1 MAEKAQSELGTILAK
16 QRKEYQRYL
25 GVVSESFESQVKLIA
40 ESVGGVQEQL
50 TSIRDMVAKNTE
62 DLEMVKTELHIIRQD
77 LKVKIDRDE
86 FVVLENRVA
95 RLEKTSSRRK

>member
-1 MAEKAQSELGTILAK
+1 MAEKAKSELGTILAK

-62 DLEMVKTELHIIRQD
+62 DLEMVKTELHIIRQY
-77 LKVKIDRDE
+77 LTVKIDRDE
-86 FVVLENRVA
+86 FVILEKRVA
-95 RLEKTSSRRK
+95 RREKTSSRRK